1 MKPTRRKSA
10 KPSSGAKP
18 RLHKRPAPKKAF
30 SARKRAAIER
40 DQAERRRLD
49 AAEQPEMPVV
59 PAPDDAVA
67 PDLEGGLAGG
77 GAILAAP
84 ARTIA
89 IVGRPN
95 VGKSSLF
102 NAIARRRIAIVH
114 SEEGVTRDILAA
126 PAEYEGQ
133 RFQIVDTGGL
143 AQMDRARSSDAISAA
158 AAEQVHA
165 AIVDAAAIILV
176 VDIRAGLKP
185 LDLEVARLLRTAH
198 RPVFVAANKADD
210 DTTQPHGGEDFY
222 ELGYPVFPVSATHHL
237 GLDALLSAALKVLPP
252 ATAADEPMR
261 LSIAVV
267 GRPNAG
273 KSSYINRLLGRNRLI
288 VSDVAGTTRDTI
300 RVPFSIENRHYW
312 LIDTAG
318 MRKQGRVH
326 ASVEKFSLF
335 RAEQAIADADLVV
348 LVLDAQEGPGTQEK
362 KIAALV
368 RENHKACVVLVNKWD
383 IAREHGDI
391 RPSDYEKAMRKDMFF
406 LGDIPVL
413 FISAKTGE
421 NVKRSFAVIDA
432 VASRLETRLPTG
444 VLNRAIRDA
453 FASAQAPV
461 RRNRQL
467 KFYYAT
473 QTGRNPPRVTL
484 FVNDPTLSTPAHQAF
499 LASKLRTA
507 FALGGVPIVIRYRSS
522 HGEKNPEE

>member
-1 MKPTRRKSA
+1 MKPTRKKPAKASPSA
-10 KPSSGAKP
+10 AKP

-49 AAEQPEMPVV
+49 AAESPAMPDLPPPDAA
-59 PAPDDAVA
+59 PAPDLPSAAA
-67 PDLEGGLAGG
+67 PAG
-77 GAILAAP
+77 AFLDAP

-114 SEEGVTRDILAA
+114 SEEGVTRDILSA

-143 AQMDRARSSDAISAA
+143 AQMDRARTDDAIAAA

-185 LDLEVARLLRTAH
+185 LDLEVARLLRAAH

-210 DTTQPHGGEDFY
+210 DPESHAGEDFF

-237 GLDALLSAALKVLPP
+237 GLDALLSAALKVLPS

-288 VSDVAGTTRDTI
+288 VSDIAGTTRDTI

-453 FASAQAPV
+453 FAASQPPI

-484 FVNDPTLSTPAHQAF
+484 FVNDPALSTPAHQAY

-522 HGEKNPEE
+522 HGEKPDE